1 MKKNNKLLT
10 FLRYFILFAIIGV
23 AVFFLGKFFKE
34 RKTVTYIPPIKAVT
48 VVKPEKQTLEK
59 TLTFPGY
66 IESVTMVPVV
76 PFVNGT
82 ILEYPIKAGD
92 FVKKDTVLA
101 LIDPEVYRL
110 QVMQADAAYLG
121 YYSAFSRIESLF
133 NAGSTTQQNYDTAK
147 AQADAAKAQLDL
159 ANLQL
164 SYTEVKAPID
174 GTVISALSAKGSIG
188 STQSPIAVLADLDN
202 LIVNLEIP
210 EKYYTIFSENTDK
223 LKLTISRQNQYESEN
238 VTSLGTIDSI
248 SPYIKADS
256 KSFTIR
262 IKLNDNIKS
271 FKPGMYVKIN
281 IAYQQ
286 HEDVYTLPQ
295 RVKKSDG
302 SIYYLDEELRAQTI
316 TFDELFETN
325 EAFEIPEEYKN
336 NTFILTGQNTIL
348 SGEKVQLKEGSK

>member
-1 MKKNNKLLT
+1 MKKNNKFLT
-10 FLRYFILFAIIGV
+10 LFRYLILFAILGV

-59 TLTFPGY
+59 ILIFPGY
-66 IESVTMVPVV
+66 IESETMVPVV

-92 FVKKDTVLA
+92 FVQKDEVLA
-101 LIDPEVYRL
+101 VINPEVFRL

-121 YYSAFSRIESLF
+121 YYSAFSRIENLY
-133 NAGSTTQQNYDTAK
+133 NAGSTTKQNYDTAK
-147 AQADAAKAQLDL
+147 AQTDAAKAQLDL

-164 SYTEVKAPID
+164 SYTQVKAPID
-174 GTVISALSAKGSIG
+174 GAVIAAPSAKGSIG

-210 EKYYTIFSENTDK
+210 EKYYTIFSGNTDK
-223 LKLTISRQNQYESEN
+223 LKLTILRQNQYESDN
-238 VTSLGTIDSI
+238 VTSTGTIASI

-262 IKLNDNIKS
+262 IKLNDNINS
-271 FKPGMYVKIN
+271 FKPGMFVKIN

-286 HEDVYTLPQ
+286 HEDVYALPQ

-302 SIYYLDEELRAQTI
+302 SVYYLDEEQNAQTI
-316 TFDELFETN
+316 TFDKTFETDDY
-325 EAFEIPEEYKN
+325 FEIPEEYQN

-348 SGEKVQLKEGSK
+348 DGEKVQIKEGDK